1 MVAESKKRNRFEM
14 AIWILQ
20 ESSEGREVLKARAA
34 AEKTLTSFAKKLDVV
49 GFGLIIQTASGHV
62 DYYNPRYPPF
72 GERLEVWE
80 LVGRKPRSGKERSER
95 WEPKEVIR

>member
-1 MVAESKKRNRFEM
+1 MVIESKKDNRFGM
-14 AIWILQ
+14 AIRILR
-20 ESSEGREVLKARAA
+20 ESSEGREILKARVA
-34 AEKTLTSFAKKLDVV
+34 AEEALTSFAKKLDLA

-62 DYYNPRYPPF
+62 DYYNPRYLPF

-95 WEPKEVIR
+95 WEPKGVIR